1 MVVAIRSRIG
11 ILVIFSAVLQT
22 ISSQAFAQRQDS
34 VNRKRLTTV
43 VVSSAVI
50 VPATYAGLYQ
60 VWYKNSPR
68 QSFSFFND
76 NAEWKQLDKAGHFF
90 SSFYFSYGSSQVLKW
105 ANVNPAK
112 ADLAGALA
120 GFLILAP
127 IEIFDGYSAEYGASS
142 GDLIADAAGPL
153 FFLGQKKLWNEIR
166 IVPKYSF
173 HRTGFAKLR
182 PNLLGD
188 TFVSESIK
196 DYNGQT
202 QWLSVDMDKFLRF
215 PKWLNLAAGYGAEG
229 MVYAHD
235 AENSL
240 HGYSSYRQYY
250 LSVDFDL
257 TAIKTRSKF
266 LKTVLFL
273 ANTIKLPAPAIEFS
287 KKGMEF
293 RAFYF

>member
-1 MVVAIRSRIG
+1 MVVTRG
-11 ILVIFSAVLQT
+11 FVLILLIFTATLQS
-22 ISSQAFAQRQDS
+22 ISSQAIAQRQDT

-43 VVSSAVI
+43 IISSAI
-50 VPATYAGLYQ
+50 VLPATYVGLYQ

-68 QSFSFFND
+68 QSFTFFND

-90 SSFYFSYGSSQVLKW
+90 SSFYFSYGSSQVLQW
-105 ANVNPAK
+105 ANVNSPK

-120 GFLILAP
+120 GFLITAP
-127 IEIFDGYSAEYGASS
+127 IEIFDGYSADYGAST

-153 FFLGQKKLWNEIR
+153 FFLGQKKLWNEVR
-166 IVPKYSF
+166 IIPKYSF
-173 HRTGFAKLR
+173 HRTSFAKLR

-188 TFVSESIK
+188 NYVSEFIK

-202 QWLSVDMDKFLRF
+202 QWLSIDMDKFTKF
-215 PKWLNLAAGYGAEG
+215 PKWLNLAVGYGAEG

-235 AENSL
+235 YENSFN
-240 HGYSSYRQYY
+240 GYSSYRQYY

-266 LKTVLFL
+266 LKTLIFL

-287 KKGMEF
+287 KKGAEF
-293 RAFYF
+293 RGFYF